1 MQCREMR
8 CNQIMEIESAE
19 SSVFSFYIYEGGLIA
34 EEKTAEKHCA
44 VIWPHVFTMKEYVYQ
59 SYNLGLLFTAT
70 EEKKPSNRGKKTQ
83 QQKTLIIKK
92 KSKNPKPA

>member
-70 EEKKPSNRGKKTQ
+70 EEKKPSNRKH
-83 QQKTLIIKK
+83 
-92 KSKNPKPA
+92 